1 MKRIWFRV
9 GMEAEITEDELEIL
23 KSGDWKNKTELMRK
37 IIEKAELSGETYV
50 PMNWGD
56 DRYDNPDDDEICVE
70 F

>member
-1 MKRIWFRV
+1 MMKRIWFRV
-9 GMEAEITEDELEIL
+9 GMEVEITDKEYEIL
-23 KSGDWKNKTELMRK
+23 MNEKPKELMET
-37 IIEKAELSGETYV
+37 IIERAKLSGETYI